1 MRRRL
6 VAVLIAAGV
15 VLSAAG
21 CGQGEGIGQAASDA
35 LAPQVAAVRA
45 AAETGNRDDA
55 LAKLAVLRQSV
66 AQLRSTGELSEEGA
80 AKVLAAAVEV
90 EGHLGLLPA
99 PAPAPAP
106 AGGSS
111 GPATGAGV
119 KDENQRK
126 AEEEARKRAE
136 EAAKKAEEEAKKRAA
151 DAKKRAEENKKDD

>member
-55 LAKLAVLRQSV
+55 LAKLAVLSQSV

-90 EGHLGLLPA
+90 EGHLGLL

-136 EAAKKAEEEAKKRAA
+136 EAAKKAEEEAKKRAE

>member
-15 VLSAAG
+15 ALSAAG

-35 LAPQVAAVRA
+35 LAPQVAAVRTA
-45 AAETGNRDDA
+45 AQTGNRNDA
-55 LAKLAVLRQSV
+55 LAKLAVLRQTV
-66 AQLRSTGELSEEGA
+66 AQLRSSGELSEEGA

-90 EGHLGLLPA
+90 EEQLGLLPA
-99 PAPAPAP
+99 PV
-106 AGGSS
+106 GG
-111 GPATGAGV
+111 GPATSAGV

-136 EAAKKAEEEAKKRAA
+136 EAAKKAEEEAKKRAE
-151 DAKKRAEENKKDD
+151 DAKKRAEANKKDD